1 MIPTIYVDDSILKG
15 RTIKKKL
22 NNETKAVRLN
32 TPLSTG
38 ILPDGYIT
46 ESDFRAEVKQG
57 LKNKLEENGLL

>member
-15 RTIKKKL
+15 RTIKKEL

-38 ILPDGYIT
+38 ILPDDYMT